1 MPNQTSVWPL
11 ALRVAKQVGGT
22 HPLEHSYHIDAL
34 AEAMPGIVRDVGVM
48 VEAETGLVA
57 PSDPVTEVVSREQWS
72 ERTLQFFKA
81 VASDAAGG
89 TSDLAGGVAPFEP
102 SGPTSPA
109 GGGGSDPTEGTAA
122 AVQTGALVGFLSK
135 RVLGQ
140 YELVLPSSGKEADSI
155 FFVGPNILALE
166 RQHQFKPSEFRTW
179 IALHEC
185 AHRAQFLGVPWM
197 RGYFLGLVKEMT
209 SAGVGSSDRVGP
221 VISKA
226 IASFR
231 EGVPFIDDSGL
242 MGLLASPAQRQT
254 LDRVQA
260 LMSLLEGHGHVV
272 MNRLGSEML
281 HTQKRMAALLKGRS
295 QDAKTAFILKLSGLQ
310 MKMRQYEDGEKF
322 IAGVERIAGVDAVNA
337 AWESPKHLPTLAE
350 IADPGAWLRRLG

>member
-1 MPNQTSVWPL
+1 MKLANQTSVWPL

-22 HPLEHSYHIDAL
+22 YPLEHSYHIDSL
-34 AEAMPGIVRDVGVM
+34 AEVMPGIVRDVGVM
-48 VEAETGLVA
+48 VEAETGLLTPA
-57 PSDPVTEVVSREQWS
+57 DPVTEVVSREQWS

-81 VASDAAGG
+81 VASDVAVGAALSEPPESTSLAVGAG
-89 TSDLAGGVAPFEP
+89 SDL
-102 SGPTSPA
+102 
-109 GGGGSDPTEGTAA
+109 TEGTAS
-122 AVQTGALVGFLSK
+122 AVQTGALVGFMSK

-140 YELVLPSSGKEADSI
+140 YELVLPSSGRETDSI

-166 RQHQFKPSEFRTW
+166 RQHQFNPSEFRTW

-209 SAGVGSSDRVGP
+209 AAGADASDRVGP

-242 MGLLASPAQRQT
+242 MGLVASPEQLRT

-260 LMSLLEGHGHVV
+260 LMSLLEGHGHAV
-272 MNRLGSEML
+272 MNRLGAEML

-322 IAGVERIAGVDAVNA
+322 IGAVERIAGWDAVSA
-337 AWESPKHLPTLAE
+337 AWESPNHLPTIDE
-350 IADPGAWLRRLG
+350 IADPHAWLRRIG

>member
-22 HPLEHSYHIDAL
+22 HPLEHSYHIDVL
-34 AEAMPGIVRDVGVM
+34 AEAIPAIVQDVGVM

-89 TSDLAGGVAPFEP
+89 ASE
-102 SGPTSPA
+102 S
-109 GGGGSDPTEGTAA
+109 GGGSDPTEGTASS
-122 AVQTGALVGFLSK
+122 VQTGALVGFMSK

-140 YELVLPSSGKEADSI
+140 YELVLPSSGKETDSI

-166 RQHQFKPSEFRTW
+166 RQYQFKPSEFRTW

-197 RGYFLGLVKEMT
+197 RGYFLGLVKEMA
-209 SAGVGSSDRVGP
+209 SAGSASSDRVGP

-242 MGLLASPAQRQT
+242 MGLMASPEQRET

-272 MNRLGSEML
+272 MNRLGAEML

-295 QDAKTAFILKLSGLQ
+295 QDAKTAFILKLSGLK

-322 IAGVERIAGVDAVNA
+322 IAGVERIAGWDAVNA
-337 AWESPKHLPTLAE
+337 AWESPEHLPTIEE

>member
-1 MPNQTSVWPL
+1 MWPL

-22 HPLEHSYHIDAL
+22 HPLEYSYQIDVL

-57 PSDPVTEVVSREQWS
+57 PSDPITEVVSREQWS
-72 ERTLQFFKA
+72 ERTLHFFKA
-81 VASDAAGG
+81 VASDAPSCA
-89 TSDLAGGVAPFEP
+89 SDVAINFDP
-102 SGPTSPA
+102 SDSSETTSPVD
-109 GGGGSDPTEGTAA
+109 GEGNDFTYGAAA
-122 AVQTGALVGFLSK
+122 AVQTGALVGFMSK

-179 IALHEC
+179 ISLHEC

-209 SAGVGSSDRVGP
+209 NAGVGSSDRVGA
-221 VISKA
+221 VIGKA

-231 EGVPFIDDSGL
+231 EGVPFIGDSGL
-242 MGLLASPAQRQT
+242 MGLIASPEQQET

-272 MNRLGSEML
+272 MNRLGAEML

-310 MKMRQYEDGEKF
+310 MKMRQYEDGDKF
-322 IAGVERIAGVDAVNA
+322 IAGVERIAGWEAVSA
-337 AWESPKHLPTLAE
+337 AWESPEHLPTIVE